1 MKAELHTEYTIG
13 AICKG
18 FTFDENEGKGLF
30 GLGGALT
37 IQPEYQRNYIYGDG
51 GKDIAVV
58 HSVIKGYPIGLIYF
72 SRRDDGQ
79 LEVLDGQQRI
89 TSLGR
94 FIEGKF
100 GITREDGYPYS
111 FPSLPEDLRRRIL
124 ETPLLIYICEGS
136 ESEIRE
142 WFQTINIAGVPLNEQ
157 ELLNAVYSGPF
168 VTAARREYSNS
179 SNTNVQKWKFFIR
192 GNVKRQDYL
201 ATALQW
207 VSRGSVR
214 DYMSAHRHDEAITEL
229 KNHFESVIAWADGL
243 FRPNDTTFQGVEWGR
258 LYDEYHNTPYRND
271 EIQRRVKELLADSAV
286 RRKANIPEF
295 LLGEEQS
302 PQLLDIRFFEESTK
316 KSVYEKQ
323 TQMAE
328 AKGVS
333 NCPLCALEKSER
345 RTRMWNIKEMDA
357 DHVTAWSL
365 GGESTEANC
374 QMLCKMHNRSKGNR

>member
-13 AICKG
+13 AICNG
-18 FTFDENEGKGLF
+18 FTFDDNEGKGLF

-51 GKDIAVV
+51 GKDVAVV
-58 HSVIKGYPIGLIYF
+58 DSVLKGYPIGLIYF
-72 SRRDDGQ
+72 NRRDDGQ

-94 FIEGKF
+94 FVEGKF
-100 GITREDGYPYS
+100 SILIEGNPHGFRAMH
-111 FPSLPEDLRRRIL
+111 EDLQQRFL
-124 ETPLLIYICEGS
+124 ATPLLIYICEGS

-179 SNTNVQKWKFFIR
+179 QNTKVQKWEFFIR
-192 GNVKRQDYL
+192 GNVKRQDFL
-201 ATALQW
+201 ATALHW
-207 VSRGSVR
+207 VSKGDVKG
-214 DYMSAHRHDEAITEL
+214 YMSLHRHDDTINEL

-243 FRPNDTTFQGVEWGR
+243 FRPSSKAFQGVEWGR
-258 LYDEYHNTPYRND
+258 LYDKYHNTPYRND
-271 EIQRRVKELLADSAV
+271 AIQQRLKELMADGAV

-295 LLGEEQS
+295 LLGGEQR

-316 KSVYEKQ
+316 QSVYAKQ

-328 AKGVS
+328 AKEIS
-333 NCPLCALEKSER
+333 NCPLCAQEKSDR
-345 RTRMWNIKEMDA
+345 HTRIWKFSEMDA
-357 DHVTAWSL
+357 DHVTAWSR
-365 GGESTEANC
+365 GGASEEANC
-374 QMLCKMHNRSKGNR
+374 QMLCKMHNRSKGNK